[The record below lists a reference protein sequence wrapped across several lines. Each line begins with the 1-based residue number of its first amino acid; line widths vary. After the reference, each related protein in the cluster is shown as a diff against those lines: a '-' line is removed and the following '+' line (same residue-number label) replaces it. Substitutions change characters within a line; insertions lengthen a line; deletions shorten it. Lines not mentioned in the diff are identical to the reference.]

1 MIRVLY
7 EPSRSDRAAARRV
20 LLLPPAYAR
29 AEDFLSAGFVAAVRD
44 RALDVDVTLVE
55 PQFASVTDRS
65 VLDELDVLIG
75 AARREGCTE
84 LWLGGISL
92 GAYLALGCAE
102 RQRSTLEGLCLFAP
116 YLGTHLITGEIER
129 AGGLE
134 AWEPGEIAPEDEER
148 RIWRFLKHHA
158 RGEPP
163 IHLGLGRNDR
173 YRARHEILASA
184 LEAQRVEWVPGG
196 HEWPVWRRLWEGFL
210 DVRINP
216 SAR

>member
-1 MIRVLY
+1 
-7 EPSRSDRAAARRV
+7 
-20 LLLPPAYAR
+20 
-29 AEDFLSAGFVAAVRD
+29 VRE
-44 RALDVDVTLVE
+44 RALDLDLALVE
-55 PQFASVTDRS
+55 PRFDSVTDRA
-65 VLDELDVLIG
+65 VLGELDALIA

-102 RQRSTLEGLCLFAP
+102 RAPRALEGLCLIAP
-116 YLGTHLITGEIER
+116 YLGSHLITGEIER

-148 RIWRFLKHHA
+148 RIWRFLKRHA
-158 RGEPP
+158 HGTPP
-163 IHLGLGRNDR
+163 IHLGLGRDDR
-173 YRARHEILASA
+173 YRARHETLARA
-184 LEAQRVEWVPGG
+184 LEVHRVEWVPGG

-216 SAR
+216 SAA